1 MMNFLTQLVENKI
14 LISAA
19 SGWVIAQ
26 VLKTIL
32 YALLNREFLAER
44 LVGGGGMPS
53 SHSATVCALS
63 TATAMKFGPSSFEFA
78 MAAVFSLVV
87 MYDAIGVRQ
96 EAGKQ
101 AKVLNDMV
109 EIFLQPAA
117 DQRRP
122 FLRVI
127 AIGCQDIFLPGRLQ
141 RIRAERID
149 HIFPKFVVQIGDLHH
164 QGGDLIFLAGEIVD
178 SHTGLV
184 ANGLTLVHKPSHLRF
199 DLIAQRHTHT
209 VGKHKFRHMA
219 AVEAAARM
227 GIFDSIPIFHR
238 DAYRFCNSPV
248 DLVRISV

>member
-109 EIFLQPAA
+109 EIFLHMGKDVDIEKQLKE
-117 DQRRP
+117 
-122 FLRVI
+122 F
-127 AIGCQDIFLPGRLQ
+127 IGHTPLQ
-141 RIRAERID
+141 
-149 HIFPKFVVQIGDLHH
+149 V
-164 QGGDLIFLAGEIVD
+164 LAGAFLGI
-178 SHTGLV
+178 
-184 ANGLTLVHKPSHLRF
+184 LTAF
-199 DLIAQRHTHT
+199 FI
-209 VGKHKFRHMA
+209 M
-219 AVEAAARM
+219 
-227 GIFDSIPIFHR
+227 
-238 DAYRFCNSPV
+238 N
-248 DLVRISV
+248 